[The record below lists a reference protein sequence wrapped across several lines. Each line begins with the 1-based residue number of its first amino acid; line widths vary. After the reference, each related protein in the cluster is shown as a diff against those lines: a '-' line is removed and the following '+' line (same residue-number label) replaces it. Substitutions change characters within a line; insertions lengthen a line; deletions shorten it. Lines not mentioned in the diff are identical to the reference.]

1 MQNEQNRTTLRLC
14 SSQVRIK
21 ALHPKSRKVLKYM
34 KLNDEM
40 IALLAQIEELKT
52 PASQQLQDIR
62 MAELGSNL
70 WELYKTTDNIE
81 TVSLISQLMA
91 EAGYPWFS
99 DLADAESMQSRF
111 SPQQRALLE
120 MEPQNGYIH

>member
-1 MQNEQNRTTLRLC
+1 
-14 SSQVRIK
+14 
-21 ALHPKSRKVLKYM
+21 M
-34 KLNDEM
+34 KLNEEM
-40 IALLAQIEELKT
+40 IALLAQIEELQA

-81 TVSLISQLMA
+81 TVGLISQLMDQ
-91 EAGYPWFS
+91 AGYPWFA
-99 DLADAESMQSRF
+99 DLVDSQRMQSRF